1 MWHHHLSAGSDDV
14 HVRAGAHVFRAG
26 HTPKIA
32 LLGAGLVRVFL
43 LTSAGRQLT
52 IRYARQGELIGLTG
66 HLARTDQW
74 NAEAI
79 TDASLKVLTIEQLR
93 SAATHDPELPWQI
106 AEHVATWT
114 AETLLSI
121 ADTDGQPMAV
131 RVARHL
137 REIALREPDGHAVA
151 HISHQRLADAVGTVR
166 EVVSRE
172 LNALRRRGIIETSTG
187 SVTVID
193 EARLADL
200 AAGRAQLVG
209 RQRMSPPGDRS
220 HRRAI
225 AFVHKRFRADC
236 GRITIVRRR

>member
-1 MWHHHLSAGSDDV
+1 M

-26 HTPKIA
+26 QTPKIA
-32 LLGAGLVRVFL
+32 LIGAGLVRVFL

-52 IRYARQGELIGLTG
+52 IRYARQGELIGLAA

-79 TDASLKVLTIEQLR
+79 TDTSLRVLTLEQLR
-93 SAATHDPELPWQI
+93 AAATHDPELPWRV
-106 AEHVATWT
+106 AEHVAAWSV
-114 AETLLSI
+114 ETLNSI
-121 ADTDGQPMAV
+121 ADTGGQSMTV

-137 REIALREPDGHAVA
+137 REIALRDPDGRAVA

-172 LNALRRRGIIETSTG
+172 LNTLRRRGIIETSTG
-187 SVTVID
+187 SVILID

-200 AAGRAQLVG
+200 AMG
-209 RQRMSPPGDRS
+209 
-220 HRRAI
+220 
-225 AFVHKRFRADC
+225 
-236 GRITIVRRR
+236 